1 MAAEK
6 AHAEQPDPLTV
17 LGQVSPPAPDI
28 LDRAREALWSAV
40 AAEML
45 APPPRATQI
54 TGTGC
59 ETTGTARETA
69 GTAREAAGT
78 AREAVWITREHGRED

>member
-6 AHAEQPDPLTV
+6 AHAEQPDPLTM
-17 LGQVSPPAPDI
+17 LGQVSPPAPEI

-45 APPPRATQI
+45 APPPAGATQT
-54 TGTGC
+54 TGTAR
-59 ETTGTARETA
+59 ETTGTARESA
-69 GTAREAAGT
+69 
-78 AREAVWITREHGRED
+78 WTREHGQAD

>member
-6 AHAEQPDPLTV
+6 AHAEQPDPLTM
-17 LGQVSPPAPDI
+17 LGQVSPPALEI

-45 APPPRATQI
+45 APSGGATQTTGI
-54 TGTGC
+54 AREATGTVHEAGS
-59 ETTGTARETA
+59 TARET
-69 GTAREAAGT
+69 GWTL
-78 AREAVWITREHGRED
+78 EHGHEG

>member
-6 AHAEQPDPLTV
+6 AHAEQQDPLTM
-17 LGQVSPPAPDI
+17 LGQVSPPAPEI

-45 APPPRATQI
+45 APPPSAGATQT
-54 TGTGC
+54 TGTGRGAGGTARGTGGAAR
-59 ETTGTARETA
+59 EATGTARE
-69 GTAREAAGT
+69 
-78 AREAVWITREHGRED
+78 HGREG

>member
-6 AHAEQPDPLTV
+6 AHAEQPDPLTM
-17 LGQVSPPAPDI
+17 LGQVSPPAPKI

-45 APPPRATQI
+45 APPSAGATQ
-54 TGTGC
+54 
-59 ETTGTARETA
+59 TTGTAREATGTVHEAGSTA
-69 GTAREAAGT
+69 RETGGTARE
-78 AREAVWITREHGRED
+78 HGHEG

>member
-6 AHAEQPDPLTV
+6 AHAEQPDPLTM
-17 LGQVSPPAPDI
+17 LGQVSPPAPEI

-45 APPPRATQI
+45 APSGGATQ
-54 TGTGC
+54 
-59 ETTGTARETA
+59 TTGTAREA
-69 GTAREAAGT
+69 GGSA
-78 AREAVWITREHGRED
+78 REHGHEG